1 MVAEFEAANAQ
12 VFGISVDSIY
22 CHAAFARQREI
33 PFPLLS
39 DFNKEVSRDYGVLI
53 DYGQWKDVSARA
65 VFVVGRDG
73 TIRYAWHAEPGD
85 LPDLEQVLTVAREA
99 GR

>member
-1 MVAEFEAANAQ
+1 MFEAANAQ

-22 CHAAFARQREI
+22 CHAAFAQQREI

-53 DYGQWKDVSARA
+53 DYGTWRDVSARA

-73 TIRYAWHAEPGD
+73 TIHYAWYAEPDD